1 MLMSVEPLQ
10 GTSLTGALHI
20 MVLEAL
26 AAAGPAIN
34 ATGTGDVRLLTF
46 YVVIALGIS
55 FLCSI
60 LEAVVLSVTQTWV
73 AVEKNN
79 GSKTGELWAALK
91 EDDAVGPLTAILT
104 LNTISHTMG
113 AAGVGSQ
120 VQLIYGDGAL
130 TLASILLTL
139 AMLLLSEIV
148 PKTIGAAYWK
158 QLARPCGSLLRIV
171 VWSMTVL
178 IVPIQILK
186 RVLPKGELNL
196 VSRDD
201 VAALADLGEERG
213 VLNEDEEAIIH
224 NLLRLR
230 DIMVKDVMTPRTV
243 MQTVNADA
251 TVLEVTESMPVLR
264 FSRMPVL
271 GEGTDDVLGL
281 VLRARILRASSND
294 EHGATMNDLMQPI
307 TRIRLEQSVEE
318 ALDHFLESKQHF
330 ALVTNEFGGTEGA
343 VTLEDVFETLI
354 GEEIV
359 DELDEVED
367 MREYARE
374 QAALSSEE

>member
-1 MLMSVEPLQ
+1 MSIGPLLD
-10 GTSLTGALHI
+10 TSLTGALHI

-46 YVVIALGIS
+46 YVVLALGIS

-73 AVEKNN
+73 AVERNN
-79 GSKTGELWAALK
+79 GSKTGELWSALK

-171 VWSMTVL
+171 VWSMTIL

-230 DIMVKDVMTPRTV
+230 DILVKDVMTPRTV

-271 GEGTDDVLGL
+271 GAGSDDVLGL
-281 VLRARILRASSND
+281 VLRSRILRASSND
-294 EHGATMNDLMQPI
+294 EHDATMDDLMQPI
-307 TRIRLEQSVEE
+307 TRIGFEQSVEE

>member
-1 MLMSVEPLQ
+1 MCSERVLGV
-10 GTSLTGALHI
+10 SLTGAYHH
-20 MVLEAL
+20 MVLEAF

-34 ATGTGDVRLLTF
+34 ATGSGDVRLLTF
-46 YVVIALGIS
+46 YVVLALGIS

-73 AVEKNN
+73 AVQKNN
-79 GSKTGELWAALK
+79 GNKAGELWGALK

-158 QLARPCGSLLRIV
+158 QLARPCGSLLRVV
-171 VWSMTVL
+171 VWSMTIL

-213 VLNEDEEAIIH
+213 VLNQDEEAIIH

-230 DIMVKDVMTPRTV
+230 DISVQDVMTPRTV
-243 MQTVNADA
+243 MQTVRSDS
-251 TVLEVTESMPVLR
+251 TVMEVTESMPVLR

-271 GEGTDDVLGL
+271 GSGSDDVLGL
-281 VLRARILRASSND
+281 VLRSRILRASSND
-294 EHGATMNDLMQPI
+294 EHDATMQDLMQPV
-307 TRIRLEQSVEE
+307 TRIRMEQSVEE
-318 ALDHFLESKQHF
+318 ALDLFLESKQHF

>member
-1 MLMSVEPLQ
+1 MSIGVMLQ
-10 GTSLTGALHI
+10 TSRTGALNI

-34 ATGTGDVRLLTF
+34 ATGTGDMRLLVF
-46 YVVIALGIS
+46 YVVLALGIS

-79 GSKTGELWAALK
+79 GTKTGALWAALK

-139 AMLLLSEIV
+139 AMLLLSEII

-178 IVPIQILK
+178 IVPIQVLK
-186 RVLPKGELNL
+186 RFLPKGELNL

-230 DIMVKDVMTPRTV
+230 DILVKDVMTPRTV
-243 MQTVNADA
+243 MKTVNGDA

-271 GEGTDDVLGL
+271 GSDTDDVLGL
-281 VLRARILRASSND
+281 VLRSRILRASSND

-307 TRIRLEQSVEE
+307 TRIGLEQSVEE
-318 ALDHFLESKQHF
+318 ALDHFLETKQHF
-330 ALVTNEFGGTEGA
+330 ALVINEFGGTEGA

>member
-1 MLMSVEPLQ
+1 M
-10 GTSLTGALHI
+10 
-20 MVLEAL
+20 
-26 AAAGPAIN
+26 
-34 ATGTGDVRLLTF
+34 
-46 YVVIALGIS
+46 
-55 FLCSI
+55 
-60 LEAVVLSVTQTWV
+60 
-73 AVEKNN
+73 
-79 GSKTGELWAALK
+79 
-91 EDDAVGPLTAILT
+91 
-104 LNTISHTMG
+104 
-113 AAGVGSQ
+113 
-120 VQLIYGDGAL
+120 
-130 TLASILLTL
+130 
-139 AMLLLSEIV
+139 
-148 PKTIGAAYWK
+148 
-158 QLARPCGSLLRIV
+158 
-171 VWSMTVL
+171 
-178 IVPIQILK
+178 
-186 RVLPKGELNL
+186 
-196 VSRDD
+196 
-201 VAALADLGEERG
+201 
-213 VLNEDEEAIIH
+213 LNEDEEAIIH

>member
-1 MLMSVEPLQ
+1 MSNGPLLD
-10 GTSLTGALHI
+10 TSLTGALHI

-46 YVVIALGIS
+46 YVVLALGIS

-73 AVEKNN
+73 AVERNN
-79 GSKTGELWAALK
+79 GSKTGELWSALK

-171 VWSMTVL
+171 VWSMTIL

-230 DIMVKDVMTPRTV
+230 DILVKDVMTPRTV

-271 GEGTDDVLGL
+271 GAGSDDVLGL
-281 VLRARILRASSND
+281 VLRSRILRASSND
-294 EHGATMNDLMQPI
+294 EHDATMDDLMQPI
-307 TRIRLEQSVEE
+307 TRIGFEQSVEE

>member
-1 MLMSVEPLQ
+1 MSIGVVLE
-10 GTSLTGALHI
+10 TSRTGALNI

-34 ATGTGDVRLLTF
+34 ATGTGDMRLLVF
-46 YVVIALGIS
+46 YVVLALGIS

-79 GSKTGELWAALK
+79 GTKTGALWAALK

-139 AMLLLSEIV
+139 AMLLLSEII

-178 IVPIQILK
+178 IVPIQVLK
-186 RVLPKGELNL
+186 RFLPKGELNL

-230 DIMVKDVMTPRTV
+230 DILVKDVMTPRTV
-243 MQTVNADA
+243 MKTVNGDA

-271 GEGTDDVLGL
+271 GSDTDDVLGL
-281 VLRARILRASSND
+281 VLRSRILRASSND

-307 TRIRLEQSVEE
+307 TRIGLEQSVEE
-318 ALDHFLESKQHF
+318 ALDHFLETKQHF
-330 ALVTNEFGGTEGA
+330 ALVINEFGGTEGA

>member
-1 MLMSVEPLQ
+1 MSIGVVL
-10 GTSLTGALHI
+10 GTSRTGALNI

-34 ATGTGDVRLLTF
+34 ATGTGDMRLLVF
-46 YVVIALGIS
+46 YVVLALGIS

-79 GSKTGELWAALK
+79 GTKTGALWAALK

-139 AMLLLSEIV
+139 AMLLLSEII

-178 IVPIQILK
+178 IVPIQVLK
-186 RVLPKGELNL
+186 RFLPKGELNL

-230 DIMVKDVMTPRTV
+230 DILVKDVMTPRTV
-243 MQTVNADA
+243 MKTVNGDA

-271 GEGTDDVLGL
+271 GSDTDDVLGL
-281 VLRARILRASSND
+281 VLRSRILRASSND

-307 TRIRLEQSVEE
+307 TRIGLEQSVEE
-318 ALDHFLESKQHF
+318 ALDHFLETKQHF
-330 ALVTNEFGGTEGA
+330 ALVINEFGGTEGA

>member
-1 MLMSVEPLQ
+1 MSIEPVQ
-10 GTSLTGALHI
+10 ETSQTGALHI

-26 AAAGPAIN
+26 AAAGPAI
-34 ATGTGDVRLLTF
+34 APTGTGDVRLLTF
-46 YVVIALGIS
+46 YIVLALGIS

-73 AVEKNN
+73 AVQKNN
-79 GSKTGELWAALK
+79 GTKAGELWSALK

-171 VWSMTVL
+171 VWSMTIL

-230 DIMVKDVMTPRTV
+230 DIQVQDVMTPRTV
-243 MQTVNADA
+243 MQTVHAES
-251 TVLEVTESMPVLR
+251 TVLEVTEAMPVLR

-281 VLRARILRASSND
+281 VLRSRILRASSND
-294 EHGATMNDLMQPI
+294 EHGETMTDLMQPI
-307 TRIRLEQSVEE
+307 TRIRMEQSVEE
-318 ALDHFLESKQHF
+318 ALDLFLETKQHF

>member
-1 MLMSVEPLQ
+1 
-10 GTSLTGALHI
+10 
-20 MVLEAL
+20 
-26 AAAGPAIN
+26 
-34 ATGTGDVRLLTF
+34 
-46 YVVIALGIS
+46 
-55 FLCSI
+55 
-60 LEAVVLSVTQTWV
+60 
-73 AVEKNN
+73 
-79 GSKTGELWAALK
+79 
-91 EDDAVGPLTAILT
+91 
-104 LNTISHTMG
+104 
-113 AAGVGSQ
+113 

-171 VWSMTVL
+171 VWSMTIL

-230 DIMVKDVMTPRTV
+230 DIQVQDVMTPRTV
-243 MQTVNADA
+243 MQTVHAES
-251 TVLEVTESMPVLR
+251 TVLEVTEAMPVLR

-281 VLRARILRASSND
+281 VLRSRILRASSND
-294 EHGATMNDLMQPI
+294 EHGETMTDLMQPI
-307 TRIRLEQSVEE
+307 TRIRMEQSVEE
-318 ALDHFLESKQHF
+318 ALDLFLETKQHF

>member
-1 MLMSVEPLQ
+1 MSIGVVLR
-10 GTSLTGALHI
+10 TSRTGALNI

-34 ATGTGDVRLLTF
+34 ATGTGDMRLLVF
-46 YVVIALGIS
+46 YVVLALGIS

-79 GSKTGELWAALK
+79 GTKTGALWAALK

-139 AMLLLSEIV
+139 AMLLLSEII

-178 IVPIQILK
+178 IVPIQVLK
-186 RVLPKGELNL
+186 RFLPKGELNL

-230 DIMVKDVMTPRTV
+230 DILVKDVMTPRTV
-243 MQTVNADA
+243 MKTVNGDA

-271 GEGTDDVLGL
+271 GSDTDDVLGL
-281 VLRARILRASSND
+281 VLRSRILRASSND

-307 TRIRLEQSVEE
+307 TRIGLEQSVEE
-318 ALDHFLESKQHF
+318 ALDHFLETKQHF
-330 ALVTNEFGGTEGA
+330 ALVINEFGGTEGA

>member
-1 MLMSVEPLQ
+1 MSNGPLLN
-10 GTSLTGALHI
+10 TSLTGALHI

-46 YVVIALGIS
+46 YVVLALGIS

-73 AVEKNN
+73 AVERNN
-79 GSKTGELWAALK
+79 GSKTGELWSALK

-171 VWSMTVL
+171 VWSMTIL

-230 DIMVKDVMTPRTV
+230 DILVKDVMTPRTV

-271 GEGTDDVLGL
+271 GAGSDDVLGL
-281 VLRARILRASSND
+281 VLRSRILRASSND
-294 EHGATMNDLMQPI
+294 EHDATMDDLMQPI
-307 TRIRLEQSVEE
+307 TRIGFEQSVEE

>member
-1 MLMSVEPLQ
+1 MSIEPVHE
-10 GTSLTGALHI
+10 TSQTGALHI

-26 AAAGPAIN
+26 AAAGPAIDP
-34 ATGTGDVRLLTF
+34 TGTGDVRLLTF
-46 YVVIALGIS
+46 YIVLALGIS

-73 AVEKNN
+73 AVQKNN
-79 GSKTGELWAALK
+79 GTKAGDLWSALK

-171 VWSMTVL
+171 VWSMTIL

-186 RVLPKGELNL
+186 RILPKGELNL

-230 DIMVKDVMTPRTV
+230 DIQVQDVMTPRTV
-243 MQTVNADA
+243 MQTVHADA
-251 TVLEVTESMPVLR
+251 TVLEVTEAMPVLR

-281 VLRARILRASSND
+281 VLRSRILRASSND
-294 EHGATMNDLMQPI
+294 EHGQTMSDLMQPI
-307 TRIRLEQSVEE
+307 TRIRMEQSVEE
-318 ALDHFLESKQHF
+318 ALDLFLESKQHF
-330 ALVTNEFGGTEGA
+330 GLVTNEFGGTEGA

>member
-1 MLMSVEPLQ
+1 MSIGVVLE
-10 GTSLTGALHI
+10 TSRTGALNI

-34 ATGTGDVRLLTF
+34 ATGTGDMRLLVF
-46 YVVIALGIS
+46 YVVLALGIS

-73 AVEKNN
+73 AVVKNN
-79 GSKTGELWAALK
+79 GTKTGALWAALK

-139 AMLLLSEIV
+139 AMLLLSEII

-178 IVPIQILK
+178 IVPIQVLK
-186 RVLPKGELNL
+186 RFLPKGELNL

-230 DIMVKDVMTPRTV
+230 DILVKDVMTPRTV
-243 MQTVNADA
+243 MKTVNGDA

-271 GEGTDDVLGL
+271 GSDTDDVLGL
-281 VLRARILRASSND
+281 VLRSRILRASSND

-307 TRIRLEQSVEE
+307 TRIGLEQSVEE
-318 ALDHFLESKQHF
+318 ALDHFLETKQHF
-330 ALVTNEFGGTEGA
+330 ALVINEFGGTEGA

>member
-1 MLMSVEPLQ
+1 MSNGPLLD
-10 GTSLTGALHI
+10 TSLTGALHI

-46 YVVIALGIS
+46 YVVLALGIS

-73 AVEKNN
+73 AVERNN
-79 GSKTGELWAALK
+79 GSKTGELWTALK

-171 VWSMTVL
+171 VWSMTIL

-230 DIMVKDVMTPRTV
+230 DILVKDVMTPRTV

-271 GEGTDDVLGL
+271 GAGSDDVLGL
-281 VLRARILRASSND
+281 VLRSRILRASSND
-294 EHGATMNDLMQPI
+294 EHDATMDDLMQPI
-307 TRIRLEQSVEE
+307 TRIGFEQSVEE

>member
-1 MLMSVEPLQ
+1 MSIEPLL
-10 GTSLTGALHI
+10 GMSLTGAFHI

-26 AAAGPAIN
+26 AAAGTAIDP
-34 ATGTGDVRLLTF
+34 TGTGDVRLLTF
-46 YVVIALGIS
+46 YIVLALGIS

-73 AVEKNN
+73 AVQKNN
-79 GSKTGELWAALK
+79 GTKAGELWSALK

-171 VWSMTVL
+171 VWSMTIL

-230 DIMVKDVMTPRTV
+230 DIQVQDVMTPRTV
-243 MQTVNADA
+243 MQTVHADS
-251 TVLEVTESMPVLR
+251 TVLEVTEAMPVLR

-281 VLRARILRASSND
+281 VLRSRILRASSND
-294 EHGATMNDLMQPI
+294 EHGETMTDLMQPI
-307 TRIRLEQSVEE
+307 TRIRMEQSVEE
-318 ALDHFLESKQHF
+318 ALDLFLETKQHF

>member
-1 MLMSVEPLQ
+1 MMSIEPVQ
-10 GTSLTGALHI
+10 ETSQTGALHI

-26 AAAGPAIN
+26 AAAGPAIDP
-34 ATGTGDVRLLTF
+34 TGTGDVRLLTF
-46 YVVIALGIS
+46 YIVLALGIS

-73 AVEKNN
+73 AVQKNN
-79 GSKTGELWAALK
+79 GTKAGELWSALK

-171 VWSMTVL
+171 VWSMTIL

-230 DIMVKDVMTPRTV
+230 DIQVQDVMTPRTV
-243 MQTVNADA
+243 MQTVHAES
-251 TVLEVTESMPVLR
+251 TVLEVTEAMPVLR

-281 VLRARILRASSND
+281 VLRSRILRASSND
-294 EHGATMNDLMQPI
+294 EHGETMTDLMQPI
-307 TRIRLEQSVEE
+307 TRIRMEQSVEE
-318 ALDHFLESKQHF
+318 ALDLFLETKQHF

>member
-1 MLMSVEPLQ
+1 MSNGPLLD
-10 GTSLTGALHI
+10 TSLTGALHI

-46 YVVIALGIS
+46 YVVLALGIS

-79 GSKTGELWAALK
+79 GSKTGELWSALK

-171 VWSMTVL
+171 VWSMTIL

-186 RVLPKGELNL
+186 RILPKGELNL

-230 DIMVKDVMTPRTV
+230 DILVKDVMTPRTV
-243 MQTVNADA
+243 MQTVNAHA

-271 GEGTDDVLGL
+271 GTGSDDVLGL
-281 VLRARILRASSND
+281 VLRSRILRASSND
-294 EHGATMNDLMQPI
+294 EHGATMDDLMQPI
-307 TRIRLEQSVEE
+307 TRIGLEQSVEE